1 MAEQPAKVSPPP
13 QAQPTPVGEEVA
25 SASSSSAAPAGTKR
39 GASPSNDVTAE
50 KSAAAASTSS
60 SSAPK
65 RPRRIDKRGD
75 QDREASPPR
84 ATGADGENDD
94 DAEKR
99 LPKRRAAI
107 LFGYCGVGYS
117 GLQVNPGVKTIEGDI
132 FDVLCKAGCVSKEN
146 AVNPNKVGL
155 QRAARTDRGVHAAG
169 NLINL
174 KLIMNPPAVPSGDT
188 KELIDH
194 LNGMLP
200 PLIRIWNIVR
210 VQSAFNARASC
221 DSRYYQYLLPTYAFL
236 PPRPGCAMWKM
247 FKAWE
252 GKDDEAGGEEGKRRL
267 RQALYHPFWVDAL
280 KEYEDGLATAASVT
294 EPAKEADASAEAE
307 EKEVPI
313 VKSGEENGAEDA
325 TTGSMDGAD
334 AAAAPAAP
342 AAEQPSQFK
351 RDTVRKRQWR
361 MESDEYGR
369 ETLSRVRSL
378 WNHFLGTKNFH
389 NYTVGKPF
397 KDPSAKRTM
406 KELEISAPFIVNN
419 TEYVSLTLHGQSFML
434 HQIRKMVGLLVL
446 VARSPAPEVLMKET
460 FSAKKIHVPKAPA
473 LGLLLNSPVFGGYN
487 IKVRQHNSSLG
498 PRFAAGKL
506 SAEER
511 EEQKREEI
519 TYAPL
524 KEEMEEFRMKHIYQ
538 TQYETEEREDEFAKW
553 LNYIDAI
560 VGNDFLYLNGKGV
573 IPPES
578 IVGSGAVKSGQPK
591 KKEEG
596 EKGGVAE
603 TQQGGKEKKAVGGE
617 GEYHE
622 SDDED
627 DLVAGKGADL
637 EG

>member
-1 MAEQPAKVSPPP
+1 MAEQQPKVSPPP

-25 SASSSSAAPAGTKR
+25 AASSSSAVPAGTKR
-39 GASPSNDVTAE
+39 AASPTGTDATAE
-50 KSAAAASTSS
+50 PNVATASSSS

-117 GLQVNPGVKTIEGDI
+117 GLQVNPGVKTVEGDI
-132 FDVLCKAGCVSKEN
+132 FDVLCQAGCVSKEN

-174 KLIMNPPAVPSGDT
+174 KLILNPPAVPSGDT

-247 FKAWE
+247 FKGWE
-252 GKDDEAGGEEGKRRL
+252 DKEEEAGGEEGKRRL
-267 RQALYHPFWVDAL
+267 KQALYHPFWVDAL
-280 KEYEDGLATAASVT
+280 KEYEDAVAAAVTAVS
-294 EPAKEADASAEAE
+294 EPAKEADASTETEAKVE
-307 EKEVPI
+307 PA
-313 VKSGEENGAEDA
+313 VKSVEENGADSA
-325 TTGSMDGAD
+325 TNGAE
-334 AAAAPAAP
+334 AAAP

-378 WNHFLGTKNFH
+378 WNYFLGTKNFH

-406 KELEISAPFIVNN
+406 KELEISDPFIVNN

-446 VARSPAPEVLMKET
+446 VARSPAPETLMKET

-487 IKVRQHNSSLG
+487 IKVRQHNASLG

-506 SAEER
+506 TAEER

-524 KEEMEEFRMKHIYQ
+524 KGEMEEFRMRHIYQ

-578 IVGSGAVKSGQPK
+578 VVGSGASKSGQPK
-591 KKEEG
+591 KEQ
-596 EKGGVAE
+596 EKSEIVGAE
-603 TQQGGKEKKAVGGE
+603 QGKEKKIAGAGGE
-617 GEYHE
+617 AEYHE

-627 DLVAGKGADL
+627 DVVAGKGADL